1 MGQFGHESLWV
12 PHMVIGFSVCH
23 CNFLIC
29 VASKTSCGDY
39 WLCCME
45 DCCVNPGRL
54 VAMETF
60 CLVCVLHV
68 DTAREAI
75 IVCWRA
81 FALTTPPV
89 VMEIILLLLVVV
101 WSLEG
106 CGGDVKQ
113 QRHMYIIRVFGIR
126 SVHCIIIFVLRC
138 HFLCSML
145 FSRQC
150 S

>member
-1 MGQFGHESLWV
+1 
-12 PHMVIGFSVCH
+12 
-23 CNFLIC
+23 
-29 VASKTSCGDY
+29 
-39 WLCCME
+39 
-45 DCCVNPGRL
+45 
-54 VAMETF
+54 METF
-60 CLVCVLHV
+60 CLECVLDV
-68 DTAREAI
+68 DTVREGDDY
-75 IVCWRA
+75 VGWRA
-81 FALTTPPV
+81 FSRTTPPV
-89 VMEIILLLLVVV
+89 VMEVLLLLVVV

-113 QRHMYIIRVFGIR
+113 QRHMYMVRVFGIR